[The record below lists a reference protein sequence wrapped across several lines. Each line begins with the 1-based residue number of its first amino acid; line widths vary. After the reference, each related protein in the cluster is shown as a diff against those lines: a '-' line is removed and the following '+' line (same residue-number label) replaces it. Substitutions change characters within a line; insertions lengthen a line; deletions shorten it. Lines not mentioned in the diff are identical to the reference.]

1 MNSEDNSRI
10 ERALTPGGQAKPILH
25 RAKMAVPP
33 DAQPGLEL
41 DNKGNQIPFDERT
54 EEDRERARK
63 SRRTE

>member
-10 ERALTPGGQAKPILH
+10 ERAVTPVGETKTVPH

-41 DNKGNQIPFDERT
+41 DNKGNQIPFEERT
-54 EEDRERARK
+54 EEDQERARK
-63 SRRTE
+63 NRRTE